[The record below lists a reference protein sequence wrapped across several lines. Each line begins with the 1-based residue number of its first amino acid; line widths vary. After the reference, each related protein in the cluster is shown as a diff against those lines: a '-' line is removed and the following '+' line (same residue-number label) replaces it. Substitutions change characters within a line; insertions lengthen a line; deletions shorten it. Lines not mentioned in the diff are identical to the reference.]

1 MSRFGDRV
9 TKTTVIVSESA
20 NAEQNAGSCSISVDL
35 KPFGQLV
42 AQETDPE
49 VYAAIDRAAAASGGY
64 WRYDWEEVGEYP
76 ERLQSRMWRDQ
87 DGKDSLYTYPTVR
100 RAVDTRRRW
109 HSSRRRSHVV
119 ITCDSGERWPE
130 T

>member
-1 MSRFGDRV
+1 MGIYYPRRSSPNSKKLCRPRFHFALSRFGDRV

-64 WRYDWEEVGEYP
+64 PRYSE
-76 ERLQSRMWRDQ
+76 
-87 DGKDSLYTYPTVR
+87 KK
-100 RAVDTRRRW
+100 
-109 HSSRRRSHVV
+109 
-119 ITCDSGERWPE
+119 
-130 T
+130 